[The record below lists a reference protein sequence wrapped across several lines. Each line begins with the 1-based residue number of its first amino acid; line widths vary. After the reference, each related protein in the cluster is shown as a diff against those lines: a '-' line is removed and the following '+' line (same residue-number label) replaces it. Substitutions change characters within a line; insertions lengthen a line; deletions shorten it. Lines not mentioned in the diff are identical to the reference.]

1 LVAQHRILSRR
12 QAWSG
17 RGRCAMKGI
26 ILAGG
31 AGTRLHPLT
40 LVVSKQLLPVYDKP
54 MIYYPL
60 STLMLAG
67 IREVLIIT
75 TPEDNANFIKLLGDG
90 SQWGMQIRYAIQP
103 VPEGLAQ
110 AFVIGREFV
119 AGDDVALVLGDN
131 IFHGAGLTALLR
143 SAVTRK
149 TGATVFG
156 YRVRDPARF
165 GVVEFDSAGKVM
177 SIEEKPSKP
186 RSDWALAGL
195 YFFDGRVA
203 DFAAGLK
210 LSKRNEYEIVDL
222 MNLYRERGELQ
233 VERLSRG
240 IAWFDTGTHEA
251 LLDAANFI
259 RLIEETQSLKIACL
273 EEIAWRQGFVSEQQF
288 RVLAQGMRA
297 SGYKKYLDELIAAGS
312 AQ

>member
-1 LVAQHRILSRR
+1 
-12 QAWSG
+12 
-17 RGRCAMKGI
+17 
-26 ILAGG
+26 
-31 AGTRLHPLT
+31 
-40 LVVSKQLLPVYDKP
+40 
-54 MIYYPL
+54 
-60 STLMLAG
+60 
-67 IREVLIIT
+67 
-75 TPEDNANFIKLLGDG
+75 
-90 SQWGMQIRYAIQP
+90 
-103 VPEGLAQ
+103 
-110 AFVIGREFV
+110 
-119 AGDDVALVLGDN
+119 
-131 IFHGAGLTALLR
+131 LR
-143 SAVTRK
+143 SAVARK

-165 GVVEFDSAGKVM
+165 GVVEFDAAGKVM
-177 SIEEKPSKP
+177 SIEEKPTKP

-288 RVLAQGMRA
+288 RALAQGMRA
-297 SGYKKYLDELIAAGS
+297 SGYKKYLEELIAAGS

>member
-1 LVAQHRILSRR
+1 
-12 QAWSG
+12 
-17 RGRCAMKGI
+17 MKGI

-75 TPEDNANFIKLLGDG
+75 TPEDNANFIKLLGNG
-90 SQWGMQIRYAIQP
+90 TQWGMQIRYAIQP
-103 VPEGLAQ
+103 APEGLAQ

-143 SAVTRK
+143 NAVVRK

-165 GVVEFDSAGKVM
+165 GVVEFDAAGKVM
-177 SIEEKPSKP
+177 SIEEKPTKP

-203 DFAAGLK
+203 DFATSLK
-210 LSKRNEYEIVDL
+210 LSNRNEYEIVDL

-273 EEIAWRQGFVSEQQF
+273 EEIAWRQGFVAEQQF
-288 RVLAQGMRA
+288 RALAQGVNNPAHRR
-297 SGYKKYLDELIAAGS
+297 YLEDLLK
-312 AQ
+312 